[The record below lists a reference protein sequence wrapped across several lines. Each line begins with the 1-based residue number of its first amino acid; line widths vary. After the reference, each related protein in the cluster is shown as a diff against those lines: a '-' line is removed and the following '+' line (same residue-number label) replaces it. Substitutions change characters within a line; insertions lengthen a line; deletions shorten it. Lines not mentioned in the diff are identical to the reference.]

1 MDHIIVSEK
10 SYFSLKVESLF
21 LMILV
26 YSHKIT
32 PRLTYIFRQIFV
44 RILEL
49 PVSFTSKIEKFVSH
63 SGPKLS
69 YTNQPL
75 GNEFFIKSHE
85 LLFQQG
91 VHEIEFDIEKWKGLP
106 AFFYTGSE
114 SRLPYD
120 FFAAS
125 FYLITRYEEYLP
137 HIKDELGSY
146 TPYQSLAYKNSFL
159 EKPIVDLWAVRLKDK
174 LNSFFPDLLHIS
186 WKKPKFLP
194 LVSVVNP
201 FQYKKKSPLF
211 YFSDFLS
218 FVWKLDFVLI
228 TEQFLVLFGLKK
240 DPYDNFDE
248 LENLFR
254 DFTIHP
260 QYFFLF
266 TKNPN
271 FERGLSIYKTTYREL
286 IKHVSDFNKVSL
298 LVSYEA
304 QNDPSILAKERKTL
318 KNLIHQKI
326 LSVRFNYG
334 LFSSAKAYYVL
345 ISEELEEDYSMGY
358 NDEIGYR
365 ASTAVPF
372 YFYDLNNDL
381 QTSLKINP
389 VVATEEGLRKF
400 SDHKA
405 FKKLEEMYEGLC
417 TRSSVHII
425 SVSNSILTSDK
436 MKNSWRDQFSN
447 YLRYHA
453 Q

>member
-1 MDHIIVSEK
+1 
-10 SYFSLKVESLF
+10 
-21 LMILV
+21 MILV

-49 PVSFTSKIEKFVSH
+49 PVSFTSTIEKFVSH

-69 YTNQPL
+69 YTKQPL

-91 VHEIEFDIEKWKGLP
+91 IQETEFKIEKWKGLP
-106 AFFYTGSE
+106 AFFRTGSE

-120 FFAAS
+120 IFAAS
-125 FYLITRYEEYLP
+125 FYLISRYEEYLP

-159 EKPIVDLWAVRLKDK
+159 EKPIVDLWAVRLRDQ
-174 LNSFFPDLLHIS
+174 LNSFFPDLSHNS
-186 WKKPKFLP
+186 WIKPKFLP
-194 LVSVVNP
+194 LISVVNP
-201 FQYKKKSPLF
+201 FQYKHKSLLSHL
-211 YFSDFLS
+211 SDLLS
-218 FVWKLDFVLI
+218 YVWKLDFLLI
-228 TEQFLVLFGLKK
+228 AEQFLVLFGLKK

-248 LENLFR
+248 LEKFFR
-254 DFTIHP
+254 DFKIHP

-266 TKNPN
+266 NKNPY
-271 FERGLSIYKTTYREL
+271 FEGGVSVYKTAYREL
-286 IKHVSDFNKVSL
+286 IKHVADHNKVSL
-298 LVSYEA
+298 LVSYDA
-304 QNDPSILAKERKTL
+304 QNDPSNLSNERKIL
-318 KNLIHQKI
+318 KKLIHQKI

-334 LFSSAKAYYVL
+334 LFSSARAYYVL
-345 ISEELEEDYSMGY
+345 INEELEEDYSMGY
-358 NDEIGYR
+358 NEVIGYR

-389 VVATEEGLRKF
+389 VVATEEGIRKF

-405 FKKLEEMYEGLC
+405 FKKLEEMYEVLG

-425 SVSNSILTSDK
+425 SVSNSILTTGK
-436 MKNSWRDQFSN
+436 MKNSWRNQFLN
-447 YLRYHA
+447 YLLYHA